1 MNINHTESRL
11 MKSSTSICRKS
22 RQIASAGLTKLLTI
36 AFVCA
41 LVGMNVN
48 NATAQMLLVSVD
60 GNGSNIRS
68 FNPTT
73 GALLSATFITGQQSP
88 YQMATEAGRIYTAQ
102 ITTGS
107 NVGIYSDTGSS
118 LGSIAT
124 SARPIGVAVSG
135 TNLYVAGFATNT
147 VARHNASTGAL
158 LNANFITGFSGL
170 RNLQVDGSGNIF
182 VAAFG
187 GTNNVT
193 KWDSAGVAVAGFTT
207 INLASAIGL
216 ALNGNDLFVSNL
228 NTTVSRY
235 NATTGAL
242 LNASFVTGL
251 SSAAGME
258 VLNNTLYVA
267 SYGVGRVGT
276 YNATTGAAI
285 NATFITGLGNP
296 TDVMFVIPEPST
308 SLMLM
313 LGGLALMLRQRH
325 RAARV

>member
-1 MNINHTESRL
+1 MNIKLTDSRL

-48 NATAQMLLVSVD
+48 NATAQVLLVSVD
-60 GNGSNIRS
+60 GNASNIRS

-73 GALLSATFITGQQSP
+73 GALLSSTFITGQQSP

-102 ITTGS
+102 ITAGS
-107 NVGIYSDTGSS
+107 NVGIYSDTGSFLS
-118 LGSIAT
+118 SITT

-135 TNLYVAGFATNT
+135 TNLYVGGLATNT
-147 VARHNASTGAL
+147 VARYNALTGAL
-158 LNANFITGFSGL
+158 INANFITGFSAI
-170 RNLQVDGSGNIF
+170 RNLQVDGSGNLF
-182 VAAFG
+182 VASFG

-207 INLASAIGL
+207 INLAGSIGL
-216 ALNGNDLFVSNL
+216 ALNGNDLFVTNL
-228 NTTVSRY
+228 STTVNRY

-242 LNASFVTGL
+242 VTASFVTGL

-276 YNATTGAAI
+276 YNATTGAVI

-296 TDVMFVIPEPST
+296 TDVLFVIPEPST
-308 SLMLM
+308 FLMLM
-313 LGGLALMLRQRH
+313 LGGLALVLIPRH
-325 RAARV
+325 RAVRV